1 MQPCRVVCRPQLDLR
16 DADRPSEVIIGSRA
30 ELGACEVV
38 SASAIY
44 RESPSMHIETFQ
56 VFCDLVETTSFSEA
70 AERNSIS
77 QSAVSQQIKTLED
90 RFGVTLVE
98 RGRRNFSVT
107 PEGEAFLSAARNIID
122 AYRSIE
128 DELSEMRDVVAGRLV
143 IATVYSIGFHE
154 LPPYLD
160 RFREKFPEVDL
171 QVQYRRSG
179 QVYADVSDNLAD
191 LGLVAYPQERKGV
204 EIEPAWKDRL
214 VIICPP
220 GHALAKKT
228 SLDLKSI
235 DGERFISFEPDL
247 PTRKAIDGMF
257 AQAGIQVKEVVE
269 FDNIETVKR
278 GVLIENAISI
288 VPSESVR
295 SEVEN
300 KTLVQIPI
308 DGKFIWRPLGIV
320 RRRTKAITP
329 AMREMIQLLKE
340 KKAGG

>member
-1 MQPCRVVCRPQLDLR
+1 
-16 DADRPSEVIIGSRA
+16 
-30 ELGACEVV
+30 
-38 SASAIY
+38 
-44 RESPSMHIETFQ
+44 MHVETFQ

-70 AERNSIS
+70 AERNNIS
-77 QSAVSQQIKTLED
+77 QSAVSQQIRALEE

-98 RGRRNFSVT
+98 RGRRNFAVT
-107 PEGEAFLSAARNIID
+107 PEGEVFLQAARNILD
-122 AYRSIE
+122 AYRGIE
-128 DELSEMRDVVAGRLV
+128 QELDEMRDIVAGQLT

-154 LPPYLD
+154 LPPYLET
-160 RFREKFPEVDL
+160 FREKFPDVDL
-171 QVQYRRSG
+171 QVQYRRSN
-179 QVYADVSDNLAD
+179 QVYADVSENHAD

-214 VIICPP
+214 VVICPP
-220 GHALAKKT
+220 NHPLAKRK
-228 SLDLKSI
+228 SVDLKAI
-235 DGERFISFEPDL
+235 DGQRFISFEPDL

-257 AQAGIQVKEVVE
+257 SQAGIQVKEVVE

-295 SEVEN
+295 SEVES
-300 KTLVQIPI
+300 KSLVRIPI

-329 AMREMIQLLKE
+329 AMREMIQLLKT
-340 KKAGG
+340 KKAGA